1 MHLTLNGPKWRQIFK
16 LLSKYFPQLQYLH
29 LGLVVIMGL
38 NKTKIDIIGLFVNTY
53 ILCYNFMN

>member
-1 MHLTLNGPKWRQIFK
+1 MEANLLIVVKIFPTITIIA
-16 LLSKYFPQLQYLH
+16 F
-29 LGLVVIMGL
+29 GLVVIMGL